1 MREGYAGELS
11 SGKKGPKVTDPKQMK
26 AIAAS
31 MCYDEGCG
39 GACGCK
45 SCDRAQSRKKTYQE
59 WGYSEAAADTLVFGQ
74 QPAALGY
81 PTPTFGPEV
90 MDALNF
96 DKKKKGK
103 SKDGDGPEF
112 MSSLAKKRIH
122 RGLGIKSRNHSES
135 ADYSEDVDVDMA
147 MGRIDVM
154 RGRLDELAMKLGML
168 SELGEVEMAVWMHDK
183 LTLAADYIS
192 AVADHAMYGGGIE
205 VEQEEE
211 MSMYGEKKGLWANIH
226 AKKARIKAGS
236 GERMRKPG
244 EKGAP
249 SAKDLKDSQSDD
261 KKFGEG
267 KRPDYPDV
275 DGDGNRKET
284 MESAVRNA
292 KAKKKKAKKAGI
304 KID

>member
-1 MREGYAGELS
+1 MPVKKGKNCFGDVMREGYAGELH
-11 SGKKGPKVTDPKQMK
+11 SGKKGPVVTDPTQMK

-45 SCDRAQSRKKTYQE
+45 SCDRAQSRKKNYQE
-59 WGYSEAAADTLVFGQ
+59 WGYSEAAADALVFGQ

-96 DKKKKGK
+96 QKKKKK
-103 SKDGDGPEF
+103 
-112 MSSLAKKRIH
+112 AAAVA
-122 RGLGIKSRNHSES
+122 N
-135 ADYSEDVDVDMA
+135 YSEDVDADMA

-154 RGRLDELAMKLGML
+154 RGRLDELAMKLGAMA
-168 SELGEVEMAVWMHDK
+168 ELGEVEMDVWMHDK

-205 VEQEEE
+205 VEPEDDDEDE
-211 MSMYGEKKGLWANIH
+211 YGEKKGLWANIH
-226 AKKARIKAGS
+226 AKRKRIKGGS
-236 GERMRKPG
+236 GEKMRKPG
-244 EKGAP
+244 SKGAP
-249 SAKDLKDSQSDD
+249 SSKDLKDSQSDD
-261 KKFGEG
+261 KKFGE
-267 KRPDYPDV
+267 RPDYPDV
-275 DGDGNRKET
+275 DGDGDRKET
-284 MESAVRNA
+284 MESAVKNA
-292 KAKKKKAKKAGI
+292 KAKKKKAKKVGI